1 MNNIIL
7 FFSLLGTIIGGS
19 ITEKTDSMKKMEGY
33 FDIYWDGLNGKI
45 WLEINQFDVELLYVN
60 SLTAGMGSND
70 IGLDRNQLG
79 QDRIVYFHRVGPK
92 VLLIQPNYRYRAN
105 TNEPKEKVSVAD
117 GFAKSTLWGFEVAV
131 EENDRVLVD
140 ATDFFLTDAHG
151 VVAKLKEQKMGDYK
165 IDKSRS
171 AIYIPGTINF
181 PENTEIEALMTY
193 TGTNPGTY
201 VRQVTPTPESIT
213 MRLHHSFVKLPDDIE
228 SLIFFP
234 IFFNKP

>member
-1 MNNIIL
+1 M
-7 FFSLLGTIIGGS
+7 S
-19 ITEKTDSMKKMEGY
+19 EG
-33 FDIYWDGLNGKI
+33 I
-45 WLEINQFDVELLYVN
+45 
-60 SLTAGMGSND
+60 GSND

-105 TNEPKEKVSVAD
+105 TNEPKEKVSVVD

-165 IDKSRS
+165 FVCTDANSVFKDC
-171 AIYIPGTINF
+171 
-181 PENTEIEALMTY
+181 EIEYNDIGEEIQTY
-193 TGTNPGTY
+193 
-201 VRQVTPTPESIT
+201 I
-213 MRLHHSFVKLPDDIE
+213 
-228 SLIFFP
+228 
-234 IFFNKP
+234 

>member
-7 FFSLLGTIIGGS
+7 FFSLMGTIIGGS

-60 SLTAGMGSND
+60 SLTAVMGSND

-105 TNEPKEKVSVAD
+105 TNEPKEKVSVV
-117 GFAKSTLWGFEVAV
+117 GS
-131 EENDRVLVD
+131 
-140 ATDFFLTDAHG
+140 
-151 VVAKLKEQKMGDYK
+151 
-165 IDKSRS
+165 
-171 AIYIPGTINF
+171 
-181 PENTEIEALMTY
+181 
-193 TGTNPGTY
+193 
-201 VRQVTPTPESIT
+201 
-213 MRLHHSFVKLPDDIE
+213 
-228 SLIFFP
+228 SLISKFLSRFQSNSH
-234 IFFNKP
+234 IALFIN